1 MPIGNYFTARPFDNP
16 SARTLE
22 GDIANVI
29 DAGVGAAAK
38 ARPYLKNFVQ
48 NLSKKRQEQLG
59 SAMNMLP
66 ESVNLLGRY
75 YTGLGDTNL
84 SHSDTY
90 KQDLGSK
97 VKEAHR
103 KAAFHRFQLGQAEQD
118 QMRRIEDSEK
128 FMKDIQAGQA
138 PINLDNQP
146 MTMEFARTMRKDAND
161 ALAFVR
167 SRMNKMDE
175 GYIPFE
181 SEAGTDTGNPLTSS
195 GTSLGS
201 AYFKPNPD
209 GSYTTKE
216 TYDFVYADDDRK
228 AREAGNFYGPVTAEE
243 EYRMSERPSQGF
255 ARAAAEALLGRQQ
268 EFVGLGGKKFS
279 TKDITGA
286 APITNIGRSL
296 VSRLPDEPFD
306 YSLTVRP
313 K

>member
-29 DAGVGAAAK
+29 DAGAGLAAK

-48 NLSKKRQEQLG
+48 NLSKERQEQLG

-75 YTGLGDTNL
+75 YTGLGGTNL
-84 SHSDTY
+84 SHSDRY
-90 KQDLGSK
+90 KQDLAPK

-103 KAAFHRFQLGQAEQD
+103 KAAFHRFQLDRAELHEELG
-118 QMRRIEDSEK
+118 IKDSEK
-128 FMKDIQAGQA
+128 FIKDIQAGQA
-138 PINLDNQP
+138 PIGIDGKP
-146 MTMEFARTMRKDAND
+146 MTIEYARAMRKDAND
-161 ALAFVR
+161 ALAFIR
-167 SRMNKMDE
+167 SRMKKMDE
-175 GYIPFE
+175 GYIPFD

-195 GTSLGS
+195 GTSLGH

-209 GSYTTKE
+209 GSYTTEE
-216 TYDFVYADDDRK
+216 TYDFLYADADRK
-228 AREAGNFYGPVTAEE
+228 KREAGNLYGPFTAEQ
-243 EYRMSERPSQGF
+243 EYRNPDRPSQMY
-255 ARAAAEALLGRQQ
+255 AREAAEALLGRQR

-286 APITNIGRSL
+286 APITNIGRSV
-296 VSRLPDEPFD
+296 VSRFEDDPFK

>member
-16 SARTLE
+16 AARTFE
-22 GDIANVI
+22 GDLANVI

-48 NLSKKRQEQLG
+48 NLSKERQEQLG
-59 SAMNMLP
+59 SVMNMLP

-103 KAAFHRFQLGQAEQD
+103 KAAFHRFKLGQHEQD

-128 FMKDIQAGQA
+128 FIKDIQAGQA
-138 PINLDNQP
+138 PIGWNKKP
-146 MTMEFARTMRKDAND
+146 MTVEFARAMRKDAND

-216 TYDFVYADDDRK
+216 TYDFEYADADRK
-228 AREAGNFYGPVTAEE
+228 EREAGYFYGPVSAEE
-243 EYRMSERPSQGF
+243 EYRSPDRPSQF
-255 ARAAAEALLGRQQ
+255 YAREAAEALLGRQ
-268 EFVGLGGKKFS
+268 EDFVSIGGKSK
-279 TKDITGA
+279 KDITGA